1 MIRPTRV
8 EVDLDAIR
16 HNVQMLKPP
25 SAELMVVV
33 KANAYGHGDVPV
45 ALAAL
50 EAGATWL
57 GVALVE
63 EGLALRAAGI
73 AAPILL
79 LSEIPP
85 GAEATALEANLTPS
99 LYSLDGLERLA
110 SAGAGSADVHVK
122 VDTGMH
128 RVGLHP
134 PDATVGFLRHVLD
147 VGLAVAGLWTHFA
160 RAEEDEPT
168 TKEQLRRFLEVVDEV
183 RAAGIDPGLLHA
195 ANSAATIL
203 YPEAHLDV
211 VRVGI
216 AGYGIRPGPGVGED
230 LDLRPALA
238 WRSAVSLARRLPAG
252 EAISYGHRY
261 RLERDANVATV
272 PVGYADGYP
281 RALSSRADVLMGGK
295 RRRVAGNVTMDQL
308 LVDCDDDDVAPGDE
322 VVLLGRQGD
331 QEVSADELADLL
343 GTIAYEI
350 VSTIGARVPRVYVG

>member
-1 MIRPTRV
+1 MMRPTFV

-16 HNVQMLKPP
+16 DNVSKLKPAD
-25 SAELMVVV
+25 AELMLVV
-33 KANAYGHGDVPV
+33 KANAYGHGDAPV
-45 ALAAL
+45 ARAAL
-50 EAGATWL
+50 EAGATRL

-73 AAPILL
+73 ATPVLV

-85 GAEATALEANLTPS
+85 GAEAPALEAELTPT

-110 SAGAGSADVHVK
+110 AAGAGSAAVHVK

-134 PDATVGFLRHVLD
+134 PDATVGFLRRVLEA
-147 VGLAVAGLWTHFA
+147 GLFVSGLWTHFA

-183 RAAGIDPGLLHA
+183 RAAGIDPGTLHS

-203 YPEAHLDV
+203 YPETHLDM

-216 AGYGIRPGPGVGED
+216 AAYGIPPGPGVGED
-230 LDLRPALA
+230 LGLRPALS
-238 WRSAVSLARRLPAG
+238 WRSAVSLMRRLSAG

-261 RLERDANVATV
+261 RLESDSNVATV

-281 RALSSRADVLMGGK
+281 RALSSRADVLIGG
-295 RRRVAGNVTMDQL
+295 RRHRVAGNVTMDQL
-308 LVDCDDDDVAPGDE
+308 LVDCGEHAVASGDE
-322 VVLLGRQGD
+322 VVLLGRQGH
-331 QEVSADELADLL
+331 QEVSARELADLL
-343 GTIAYEI
+343 DTIPYEV
-350 VSTIGARVPRVYVG
+350 VSTIGARVPRVHVG